1 MEAGFEDFFMSLKY
15 VSKKTLSTRKN
26 KFAKQTFRFSS
37 KTSFHFWVKEFFN
50 KKRKR
55 FVYIECTSA
64 TAVFNLDISFHEK
77 KISSTFFISLVR
89 VPVHL
94 QHHHKNTILNILCGF
109 CYFWLYYNYQD
120 TWHMYVY
127 CLFVVPGGDK
137 NICKK

>member
-1 MEAGFEDFFMSLKY
+1 MYQRKHYLHEKINLQNRHFVFLAKLPFTFEWKNFSTKSAKDLF
-15 VSKKTLSTRKN
+15 TLN
-26 KFAKQTFRFSS
+26 AQ
-37 KTSFHFWVKEFFN
+37 VLQL
-50 KKRKR
+50 
-55 FVYIECTSA
+55 
-64 TAVFNLDISFHEK
+64 VFNLDISFHEK

-89 VPVHL
+89 VPGQL